1 MVLTKTN
8 RSFLSPVSPRPRGG
22 WFSRPLQG
30 RLKGWRRA
38 TLQIRKPFELALWGL
53 DRPAAGCAGQRSPQP
68 TREIRGQASA
78 PNAPTRCS
86 ALQAN
91 PRGGGDRS
99 GDRLCSGS
107 VFRKPFHRLTRSAW
121 RRGWDSNPRYRCRY
135 SGFRDRPNRPLWHPS
150 GPARLLHDTPST
162 RNGRGSDQPSLRLGL
177 VASRASRL
185 RRPLTDSRTARPSRS
200 RSRAGQPPTRRN
212 DAPFRHG

>member
-53 DRPAAGCAGQRSPQP
+53 DRPAAGCAGPRSPQP
-68 TREIRGQASA
+68 AREIRGQASA

-107 VFRKPFHRLTRSAW
+107 VFCKPFHRLTRSAW
-121 RRGWDSNPRYRCRY
+121 RRGWDSNPRYRCRH
-135 SGFRDRPNRPLWHPS
+135 SGFQDRCIRPLCHPS
-150 GPARLLHDTPST
+150 SAQLLMPRGGARVTTGRPCTAEPQTQRPARCRHADVTVFCWQ
-162 RNGRGSDQPSLRLGL
+162 RQP
-177 VASRASRL
+177 A
-185 RRPLTDSRTARPSRS
+185 
-200 RSRAGQPPTRRN
+200 
-212 DAPFRHG
+212 FR